1 MEQEMQKDLEN
12 AQTLI
17 DLDILGGPRVGVPE
31 EERGL
36 QKALAQVPKA
46 DQRTFAEAEVVKI
59 EAAKVAEK

>member
-36 QKALAQVPKA
+36 QKALVQVPKA